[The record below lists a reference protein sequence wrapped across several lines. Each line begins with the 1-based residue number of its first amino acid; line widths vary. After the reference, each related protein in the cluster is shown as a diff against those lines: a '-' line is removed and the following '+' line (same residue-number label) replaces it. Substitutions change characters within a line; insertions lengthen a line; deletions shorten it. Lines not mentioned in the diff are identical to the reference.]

1 MARKRMIDP
10 KFWSDD
16 KVIELNPIT
25 RLCFI
30 GLWNFCDDNGV
41 HRNNP
46 KVVKAE
52 IFPADEIP
60 IKKVEAMI
68 ESLNQCGLISISESG
83 DLIKVKGWRMYQKI
97 NRPQP
102 STLEFIERSVNN
114 QGTVTPNIIEKNI
127 IEKKVVVKTDEL
139 FDRFYSLYPRK
150 VQKERAKKAFKKLSE
165 KVKQIAIDKLQL
177 HIDMWAKN
185 DTKAEFIPHPASW
198 INAKSWEDEI
208 ETALPQKR
216 VTEKDKQLREAV
228 KRTQERLE
236 AEKARQTQTAE
247 ETEYTSLSEILQNKK
262 IGRGKYYGEE
272 KKIS

>member
-114 QGTVTPNIIEKNI
+114 HGTVTPNIIEKNI

-208 ETALPQKR
+208 ETALPQKK

-247 ETEYTSLSEILQNKK
+247 ETEYTSLAEILQNKK